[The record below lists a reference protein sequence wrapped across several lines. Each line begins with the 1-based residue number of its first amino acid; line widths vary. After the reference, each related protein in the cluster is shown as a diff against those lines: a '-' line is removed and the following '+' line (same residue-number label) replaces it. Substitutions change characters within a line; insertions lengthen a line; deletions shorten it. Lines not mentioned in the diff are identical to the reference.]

1 MLNAAG
7 ATRGGEALPLT
18 RVGVTEFLPWPEHFS
33 FVHNHS
39 IAFPTLVQKDG
50 SSFTFLMPLHSAIRL
65 ISSSTQDTPN
75 VQGPG
80 RISAA
85 FHEHCCFSVPPSW
98 IQSHNFKNFPRI
110 MEVGK
115 GCAHTQPHSW
125 RPVCRGRQKNR
136 SIKKPPKKPTQ
147 YFCHYDPREKQKLGP
162 TDIVPGDKSP
172 FMWASRGLGEITESV
187 ERK

>member
-1 MLNAAG
+1 MVSRGSLQQKGHCGVKERVGTSRHALGSLVAWPLSGVMLNAAG

-85 FHEHCCFSVPPSW
+85 FHEHCCFWVPPSW
-98 IQSHNFKNFPRI
+98 IQSHNL
-110 MEVGK
+110 
-115 GCAHTQPHSW
+115 TS
-125 RPVCRGRQKNR
+125 
-136 SIKKPPKKPTQ
+136 STS
-147 YFCHYDPREKQKLGP
+147 
-162 TDIVPGDKSP
+162 PGLWK
-172 FMWASRGLGEITESV
+172 
-187 ERK
+187 